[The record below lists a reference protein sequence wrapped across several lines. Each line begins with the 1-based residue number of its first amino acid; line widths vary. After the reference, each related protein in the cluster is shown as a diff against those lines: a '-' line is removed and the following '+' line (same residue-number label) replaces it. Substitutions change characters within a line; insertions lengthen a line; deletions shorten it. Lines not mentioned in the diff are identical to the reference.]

1 MARNVAIGIQ
11 NFEKII
17 EGNYF
22 YIDKTDFIREWWES
36 GFARYDV
43 ICPEVAP
50 RRGDG
55 VLRACLE
62 QKYDVMLEPKNP
74 KEDDAIILEFKV
86 HDPEDEETLKDTVQ
100 AALTQIQEKQ
110 YAAQLAARGIPKDHI
125 RSYGFAFEGKQVLI
139 G

>member
-1 MARNVAIGIQ
+1 MLGLIVDLQDRYLITSN
-11 NFEKII
+11 
-17 EGNYF
+17 
-22 YIDKTDFIREWWES
+22 RES
-36 GFARYDV
+36 GFGR
-43 ICPEVAP
+43 
-50 RRGDG
+50 
-55 VLRACLE
+55 
-62 QKYDVMLEPKNP
+62 YDVMLEPKNP
-74 KEDDAIILEFKV
+74 QVDDAIILEFKV